1 MTLEGTG
8 DLKSFEGY
16 TPGHVIVLRHHPR
29 SYPAAYVTASKDV
42 TFRDVKIYH
51 CAGMGVIAQ
60 FTENITLER
69 VAITGKPGNGHWF
82 SLAADAT
89 HFVYCRG
96 LIHIKDCLF
105 ERQLDDAV
113 NIHGIF
119 ARVKKIL
126 SENELLVELVHHQQ
140 KGVPVGTVGDTFSF
154 VNYESLFSMGES
166 RAEEIVR
173 LNKDFTYVKFKD
185 RLPRDIKE
193 KDSIENMS
201 YVPDVLIE
209 GCRVRNN
216 RARGFLL
223 GCAGKM
229 IVRDNDFHT
238 SGAAIL
244 VAGDAADWF
253 ESGSTRH
260 IEIRENR
267 FNDCDHVKCWGQGV
281 IQVDTPV
288 REIGTDRKLHQYLE
302 IRDNEFTSVDGELV
316 NVKNIQTVIF
326 VGNKV
331 TAPGSEET
339 WVKLEDIGEYRNK

>member
-1 MTLEGTG
+1 M
-8 DLKSFEGY
+8 KFE
-16 TPGHVIVLRHHPR
+16 
-29 SYPAAYVTASKDV
+29 
-42 TFRDVKIYH
+42 
-51 CAGMGVIAQ
+51 
-60 FTENITLER
+60 
-69 VAITGKPGNGHWF
+69 
-82 SLAADAT
+82 
-89 HFVYCRG
+89 
-96 LIHIKDCLF
+96 
-105 ERQLDDAV
+105 
-113 NIHGIF
+113 
-119 ARVKKIL
+119 
-126 SENELLVELVHHQQ
+126 
-140 KGVPVGTVGDTFSF
+140 
-154 VNYESLFSMGES
+154 
-166 RAEEIVR
+166 
-173 LNKDFTYVKFKD
+173 D

>member
-1 MTLEGTG
+1 M
-8 DLKSFEGY
+8 
-16 TPGHVIVLRHHPR
+16 
-29 SYPAAYVTASKDV
+29 
-42 TFRDVKIYH
+42 
-51 CAGMGVIAQ
+51 IAQ

-173 LNKDFTYVKFKD
+173 LNKDFTYVKFED

-201 YVPDVLIE
+201 YVPDVLTE
-209 GCRVRNN
+209 GAGYGIT
-216 RARGFLL
+216 AREASFWAA
-223 GCAGKM
+223 AGKM
-229 IVRDNDFHT
+229 VC
-238 SGAAIL
+238 
-244 VAGDAADWF
+244 AG
-253 ESGSTRH
+253 
-260 IEIRENR
+260 
-267 FNDCDHVKCWGQGV
+267 Q
-281 IQVDTPV
+281 
-288 REIGTDRKLHQYLE
+288 
-302 IRDNEFTSVDGELV
+302 
-316 NVKNIQTVIF
+316 
-326 VGNKV
+326 
-331 TAPGSEET
+331 
-339 WVKLEDIGEYRNK
+339 